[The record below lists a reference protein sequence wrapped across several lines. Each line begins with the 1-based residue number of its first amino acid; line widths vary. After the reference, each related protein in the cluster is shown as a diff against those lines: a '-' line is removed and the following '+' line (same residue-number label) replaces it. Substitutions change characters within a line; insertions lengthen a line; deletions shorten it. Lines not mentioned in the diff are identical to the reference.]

1 MDPAK
6 HMTYFWALRAKHVDG
21 IVMNSIAFL
30 KRDDVRQMVESG
42 VPTVLLNRPP
52 AGLPFS
58 TVLSDN
64 VRGGSLAAEHL
75 VALGHRRTA
84 VLSGP
89 RWQAN
94 LADRTAGFVNIMQ
107 ATPGAAA
114 PLVLRGPYN
123 AAGGREMMLKLLDAR
138 NRITAVFATSD
149 AIAFGAIRAAIE
161 AGIRIPEALSLIG
174 FDDVEM
180 AAICHPP
187 LTTVRQLRY
196 ELGAAAVEILIRR
209 SETKNSLPEHR
220 TFGVEL
226 VERQSCRPLRAKVRA
241 R

>member
-1 MDPAK
+1 
-6 HMTYFWALRAKHVDG
+6 
-21 IVMNSIAFL
+21 
-30 KRDDVRQMVESG
+30 
-42 VPTVLLNRPP
+42 
-52 AGLPFS
+52 
-58 TVLSDN
+58 
-64 VRGGSLAAEHL
+64 
-75 VALGHRRTA
+75 
-84 VLSGP
+84 
-89 RWQAN
+89 
-94 LADRTAGFVNIMQ
+94 MQ